1 MVQAPRDII
10 SINIMLLDD
19 EKEVLKKVLQKLYKD
34 KKLSLLTVRS
44 LNPKY

>member
-34 KKLSLLTVRS
+34 KKLSLLKVRS
-44 LNPKY
+44 LKPKY